1 MKTPEKTVAGGSSD
15 VLVEVER
22 TISVVVVASAV
33 IVVVVVIGV
42 GAVRVV
48 VSASGARRWRPYLC
62 VAPLLGC
69 LNTSTCPLV
78 VDDTVRAAHV
88 AVLGDLGRC
97 GHSSRVEACWSV
109 SAGLV
114 RLRTARLCAGCSGG
128 LCRSG
133 EDTSCV

>member
-48 VSASGARRWRPYLC
+48 VSASGARRWRPC
-62 VAPLLGC
+62 TFA
-69 LNTSTCPLV
+69 S
-78 VDDTVRAAHV
+78 
-88 AVLGDLGRC
+88 
-97 GHSSRVEACWSV
+97 
-109 SAGLV
+109 
-114 RLRTARLCAGCSGG
+114 RLCLAAST
-128 LCRSG
+128 RARAHS
-133 EDTSCV
+133 